1 MPRIAANADDYAAP
15 RVGIFFPANNN
26 TSADGNLTGQ
36 CVTLIKWFM
45 AEMSDVPSPFAARGD
60 ARYVGKRLVAE
71 GLADEVPYSQR
82 KRGDIITNEYGTYGH
97 IYVQLSGGRVFE
109 ENANAGGAARR
120 VLKDGTVVYAA
131 RIGSEN
137 ESFRRDVHVYRLRS
151 YKEQGSDQM
160 IIQDADNWY
169 GRCNK
174 THWLTRN
181 RELGRDV
188 FKQFVGME
196 FLTFVEICSDD
207 PEADLVQRY
216 QQVGATAVN
225 DKWDQQIYNLQD
237 AVNALKSRPS
247 AEELQA
253 VKDQAASLT
262 SQLESA
268 KKAGEEAQKRAT
280 ELEAEHIEAQKAGN
294 AFTQWIGEQIS
305 KIFKKG

>member
-1 MPRIAANADDYAAP
+1 
-15 RVGIFFPANNN
+15 
-26 TSADGNLTGQ
+26 
-36 CVTLIKWFM
+36 
-45 AEMSDVPSPFAARGD
+45 
-60 ARYVGKRLVAE
+60 
-71 GLADEVPYSQR
+71 
-82 KRGDIITNEYGTYGH
+82 
-97 IYVQLSGGRVFE
+97 
-109 ENANAGGAARR
+109 
-120 VLKDGTVVYAA
+120 
-131 RIGSEN
+131 
-137 ESFRRDVHVYRLRS
+137 
-151 YKEQGSDQM
+151 M

-196 FLTFVEICSDD
+196 FLTFVEICSDN

-225 DKWDQQIYNLQD
+225 DKWDQQIYALQD

-268 KKAGEEAQKRAT
+268 KKAGEAAQKRAE